1 MGFAFWL
8 SWQPAILVQQTD
20 QIVNRSQRA
29 LWLENR
35 DFRFYLSAISIDAVG
50 SGMQFIASSWLATTL
65 TGKGYAS
72 ALVLIFSTIPGILLA
87 PFAGVL
93 ADRLE
98 RRKLM
103 AFTDAFRAVVLLSIP
118 LLYWLGKLEAW
129 HLYAMGFLVS
139 VGDALYQPTRSGL
152 VREIVPK
159 DRLLEANT
167 TSMTGIQLGMI
178 LGAGSSG
185 VVLATFAPPVVML
198 INAVSFVIS
207 GILILRIRSHR
218 VPKTDLARVTFFED
232 LRLGWAYIRGHP
244 GLLFPYTVTL
254 ALSSTAQIM
263 NALLVPFVRN
273 VLKLPASALGP
284 IDAAWA
290 VGAVIAGLMMA
301 GLTRRFSRSQL
312 MVAGPA
318 FLSLSI
324 MFNSQANGLWM
335 AVLGDGLMGFFTR
348 TNVLYRTTVQERT
361 KLEFQGRVESTFGIL
376 TSLTFLG
383 LYSAMG
389 AAQESVSPRV
399 LIFAF
404 GVFMALVSVWAWWSL
419 FVRVR
424 GVAQPAD

>member
-1 MGFAFWL
+1 M
-8 SWQPAILVQQTD
+8 SQP
-20 QIVNRSQRA
+20 RRA
-29 LWLENR
+29 LWRENM

-93 ADRLE
+93 ADRIE
-98 RRKLM
+98 RRKLVAVM
-103 AFTDAFRAVVLLSIP
+103 DVFRAVVLLGIP
-118 LLYWLGKLEAW
+118 ILYWLGTLEAW
-129 HLYAMGFLVS
+129 HLYAMSFLVAL
-139 VGDALYQPTRSGL
+139 GDAVHQPARSGL

-185 VVLATFAPPVVML
+185 LVLAAFAPPVVML
-198 INAVSFVIS
+198 INAVSFLLAA
-207 GILILRIRSHR
+207 ILILRIRAHH
-218 VPKTDLARVTFFED
+218 VPKAAATRVTFFED
-232 LRLGWAYIRGHP
+232 LRLGWAYIRSNP
-244 GLLFPYTVTL
+244 GLLFPYTVSL
-254 ALSSTAQIM
+254 ALGSTAQVM

-348 TNVLYRTTVQERT
+348 TNVLYRTTIQERT

-404 GVFMALVSVWAWWSL
+404 GMFMALVSVWAWWSL
-419 FVRVR
+419 FARNRNTV
-424 GVAQPAD
+424 QPAD

>member
-1 MGFAFWL
+1 MN
-8 SWQPAILVQQTD
+8 QP
-20 QIVNRSQRA
+20 QRA

-98 RRKLM
+98 RRTLM
-103 AFTDAFRAVVLLSIP
+103 ALTDAFRAVVLLSIP
-118 LLYWLGKLEAW
+118 LLYWFGKLEAW

-167 TSMTGIQLGMI
+167 TSMTGLQLGMI

-185 VVLATFAPPVVML
+185 LVLAAFAPPVVML
-198 INAVSFVIS
+198 VNAVSFVIS
-207 GILILRIRSHR
+207 GLLTLRIRSHW
-218 VPKTDLARVTFFED
+218 PKSNATRVTFFED
-232 LRLGWAYIRGHP
+232 LRLGWAYIRSHP

-301 GLTRRFSRSQL
+301 GLTRKFSRSQL

-376 TSLTFLG
+376 TSVTFLG
-383 LYSAMG
+383 LYSTMG

-399 LIFAF
+399 LIFGF

-419 FVRVR
+419 FARR
-424 GVAQPAD
+424 NTAQPAD